1 MVEPMVLTIN
11 GREYIQAAD
20 WCNAVGMSCNA
31 FYQRVARDAMPDAI
45 KVGRIWMM
53 PKDAALPDLRKRHRP
68 AEVVETVEQHG
79 TTYYIK
85 RYGNASYKV
94 GYINRNTG
102 RETHLPL
109 TVDSVEAAEEYIKT
123 MASVDPMHELHGRK
137 NEGGYKK

>member
-1 MVEPMVLTIN
+1 MSEQMVITIN

-20 WCNAVGMSCNA
+20 WCNEVGMSCNA

-53 PKDAALPDLRKRHRP
+53 PKDAVLPDLRKRHRP
-68 AEVVETVEQHG
+68 AEVVATVEQHG
-79 TTYYIK
+79 TTYYIR

-94 GYINRNTG
+94 GYISRTTG

-109 TVDSVEAAEEYIKT
+109 TVDSVEAAEDYIKT
-123 MASVDPMHELHGRK
+123 MASTDLMHDLYDKYRETQK
-137 NEGGYKK
+137 